1 MRSQE
6 FIQKTVTAEGVAGAA
21 LGGLAGAALTK
32 NVSGAAAGAELG
44 SSLQDKLTSEEYL
57 PEIERLT
64 VGDYEGGK
72 KYLYGAKAKTFTP
85 LPGGSGLLYRIRDPK
100 SASPIVTIWDPN
112 PTAESG
118 PPARGPYEF
127 NFQYQ
132 ERMKKWARSQEKA
145 RRTGRREPQL
155 IAKLA
160 LESLG
165 KRFPLPNALQVGTIT
180 VDEDYRGRGLAKA
193 LYGIVLTI
201 MQRPLVAGSSQTP
214 GGRQNWVSLSQIPG
228 VEINGYVAI
237 EDDDINPAAQYSPR
251 SKKETEQMIDTLM
264 GKLGAQY
271 LGKAGSYDN
280 RFFAFPVQPNSTGKE
295 LTALVNTGLSK
306 VYGESR
312 VVTTG
317 LYAVWTGAA

>member
-6 FIQKTVTAEGVAGAA
+6 F
-21 LGGLAGAALTK
+21 
-32 NVSGAAAGAELG
+32 
-44 SSLQDKLTSEEYL
+44 L
-57 PEIERLT
+57 PEIDRISSD
-64 VGDYEGGK
+64 DYEGGK
-72 KYLYGAKAKTFTP
+72 KYLYGAKAKSFTP

-112 PTAESG
+112 PSADSG
-118 PPARGPYEF
+118 PPPQMPYEF
-127 NFQYQ
+127 GSQYQ
-132 ERMKKWARSQEKA
+132 RRLEQWAKDQEKA
-145 RRTGRREPQL
+145 QRTGRREPQL

-165 KRFPLPNALQVGTIT
+165 KRFPLPNALQVNTIT

-193 LYGIVLTI
+193 LYGIVLTV
-201 MQRPLVAGSSQTP
+201 MQRPLVAGTSQTP

-228 VEINGYVAI
+228 VEINGYVAVD
-237 EDDDINPAAQYSPR
+237 DDDINPASQYSPR
-251 SKKETEQMIDTLM
+251 SKKETEKIIDTLM

-271 LGKAGSYDN
+271 LGTAGYYDA

-295 LTALVNTGLSK
+295 LAALVNTGLSK

-317 LYAVWTGAA
+317 LYAVWNGAA

>member
-1 MRSQE
+1 M
-6 FIQKTVTAEGVAGAA
+6 
-21 LGGLAGAALTK
+21 
-32 NVSGAAAGAELG
+32 N
-44 SSLQDKLTSEEYL
+44 
-57 PEIERLT
+57 
-64 VGDYEGGK
+64 
-72 KYLYGAKAKTFTP
+72 
-85 LPGGSGLLYRIRDPK
+85 
-100 SASPIVTIWDPN
+100 
-112 PTAESG
+112 
-118 PPARGPYEF
+118 YEF

-132 ERMKKWARSQEKA
+132 ERMKKWAKDQEKA

-165 KRFPLPNALQVGTIT
+165 KRFPLPNALQVNTIT

-193 LYGIVLTI
+193 LYGIVLTV
-201 MQRPLVAGSSQTP
+201 MQRPLVAGTSQTP

-237 EDDDINPAAQYSPR
+237 DDDDINPASRYSAG
-251 SKKETEQMIDTLM
+251 SKKETEKMIDTLM
-264 GKLGAQY
+264 GRLGAQY
-271 LGKAGSYDN
+271 LGQAGYFYDN

-295 LTALVNTGLSK
+295 LAALVNTGLSK

>member
-1 MRSQE
+1 LKFYKYTMRSQE
-6 FIQKTVTAEGVAGAA
+6 FVAEIDRI
-21 LGGLAGAALTK
+21 
-32 NVSGAAAGAELG
+32 
-44 SSLQDKLTSEEYL
+44 SSD
-57 PEIERLT
+57 
-64 VGDYEGGK
+64 DYEGGK
-72 KYLYGAKAKTFTP
+72 KYLYGAKAKSFTP

-112 PTAESG
+112 PSADSG
-118 PPARGPYEF
+118 PPPQMTYEF
-127 NFQYQ
+127 GSQYQ
-132 ERMKKWARSQEKA
+132 RRLEKWAKDQEKA
-145 RRTGRREPQL
+145 QSTGRREPQL

-165 KRFPLPNALQVGTIT
+165 KRFPLPNALQVNTIT

-193 LYGIVLTI
+193 LYGIVLTV

-228 VEINGYVAI
+228 VEINGYVSI
-237 EDDDINPAAQYSPR
+237 NDDDINPEFQISPR
-251 SKKETEQMIDTLM
+251 SKKETEKIIDTLM

-271 LGKAGSYDN
+271 LGTAGYYDA

-295 LTALVNTGLSK
+295 LAALVNTSLSK